1 MPQCIILPSAE
12 ADLDSIWE
20 FIARDSPQNA
30 DRFVDSIYNFYRE
43 TLAYQV
49 MMGRPRDRLAPGIR
63 SYVFQRYLIF
73 YRPVDDGVEVVHV
86 YQGNRDI
93 ESLFRQ

>member
-1 MPQCIILPSAE
+1 
-12 ADLDSIWE
+12 
-20 FIARDSPQNA
+20 
-30 DRFVDSIYNFYRE
+30 
-43 TLAYQV
+43 
-49 MMGRPRDRLAPGIR
+49 MMGRPRDGLVPGIR

-86 YQGNRDI
+86 YQSNRDI